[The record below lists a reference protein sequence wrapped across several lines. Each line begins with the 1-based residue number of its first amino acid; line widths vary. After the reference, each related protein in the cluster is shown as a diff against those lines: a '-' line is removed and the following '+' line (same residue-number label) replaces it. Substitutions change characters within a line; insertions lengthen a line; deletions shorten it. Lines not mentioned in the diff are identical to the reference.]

1 MFTIQKILFI
11 CLLSYTLALPQDES
25 PKQLTITTQRT
36 NDVVESTTLNS
47 VDNSTQQNDS
57 EVQLMKIFSDVPE
70 MKLFLGITFVVL
82 ASSLLNMVLYFLI
95 PYIPCLRR
103 AQFNP
108 YWTQAR
114 EMTGVSLL
122 PNH

>member
-1 MFTIQKILFI
+1 M
-11 CLLSYTLALPQDES
+11 PQDD
-25 PKQLTITTQRT
+25 PPPQRSTDAIQQT
-36 NDVVESTTLNS
+36 NVVTENTTLTS
-47 VDNSTQQNDS
+47 VDNTTQENTSDMQVN
-57 EVQLMKIFSDVPE
+57 IFSNVSDT
-70 MKLFLGITFVVL
+70 KLLLGLSFGVL

-122 PNH
+122 PRH